1 MGVIVGT
8 AGHIDHGK
16 SQLVKYLTGTD
27 PDRLK
32 EEKERGITI
41 ELGYV
46 FMPTGDGG
54 IISFI
59 DVPGHEKFIR
69 QMVAGTATVDCFLLV
84 VAADEGIMPQT
95 REHLD
100 ILRLLGVEKGL
111 VALTKC
117 DLVDSETQEMAET
130 EIEEYLEHS
139 VFRGTP
145 VLRVSSITGQGMEEL
160 REAIVRL
167 TEEIVHRESSG
178 KFRLDIDRAFVLE
191 GFGTIIG
198 GTAIS
203 GSVSVGDEVEL
214 QPGGKNYR
222 VRSMRVNAN
231 KEVKTGTAGDRIALN
246 LVNLR
251 KEDVRRGSCVGEPG
265 YLQLK
270 RSLDTRLSLL
280 ETASPLKR
288 YQRVRLHTG
297 TAEVMARTVPVE
309 SDVVLPGTAGFVH
322 FQLETPVVSLPG
334 DKFIV
339 RNYSPVVTIG
349 GGTILETGTRKV
361 RKKYASGRTSHLK
374 ALESGNIESILLELL
389 DDSGING
396 LTADKAEKVTYLVRD
411 DILDTI
417 EKMSEEGKVEL
428 IKDGSTLH
436 AVGKVYFDKACDKLL
451 EGFADHHENDPISPG
466 LHLSEPA
473 RILSEYPR
481 WFAKA
486 AVASLIQSG
495 KLEKRDNWLA
505 LTSHSKEI
513 PPAYSE
519 AVSGLLSRIEEGENL
534 GVSIKEIRDPMLVRA
549 LIERGLLFELD
560 DGLLVT
566 SERAEVLIGK
576 INDRFGKDGFTLGE
590 LRDLIGVSRKAA
602 LKWAECFD
610 SMGWTARTGDRRIC
624 KER

>member
-16 SQLVKYLTGTD
+16 SQLVRYLTGTD

-46 FMPTGDGG
+46 FMPTEDGG

-84 VAADEGIMPQT
+84 IAADEGIMPQT

-100 ILRLLGVEKGL
+100 ILRLLGVENGL
-111 VALTKC
+111 IALTKC
-117 DLVDSETQEMAET
+117 DLVDSEMQEMAET
-130 EIEEYLEHS
+130 EIVEYLEDS
-139 VFRGTP
+139 IFQGTP
-145 VLRVSSITGQGMEEL
+145 VLKVSSITGQGMEEL
-160 REAIVRL
+160 RQAIVKL
-167 TEEIVHRESSG
+167 TEEIVHRESTG
-178 KFRLDIDRAFVLE
+178 KFRLDVDRVFVID

-214 QPGGKNYR
+214 QPGGKSYR

-231 KEVKTGTAGDRIALN
+231 KEVKTGMAGDRIALN

-251 KEDVRRGSCVGEPG
+251 KEDVQRGSCVGDPG
-265 YLQLK
+265 FLQVK

-280 ETASPLKR
+280 ENASPLKR

-309 SDVVLPGTAGFVH
+309 GDILLPGTTGFVH
-322 FQLETPVVSLPG
+322 FQLESPVVALPG

-349 GGTILETGTRKV
+349 GGAILETGTRKV
-361 RKKYASGRTSHLK
+361 RKKYAPGRTSHLK

-389 DDSGING
+389 DDSGIKG
-396 LTADKAEKVTYLVRD
+396 LTADEAEKVTYLVRD
-411 DILDTI
+411 DIFEII
-417 EKMSEEGKVEL
+417 EKMSEAGEVKL
-428 IKDGSTLH
+428 MKDGSTWH
-436 AVGKVYFDKACDKLL
+436 AVRKVYFDKACDKLL
-451 EGFADHHENDPISPG
+451 AFFADHHENNPVSPG
-466 LHLSEPA
+466 LLLSEPS
-473 RILSEYPR
+473 RILSEYSR
-481 WFAKA
+481 WFVKDV
-486 AVASLIQSG
+486 VASLVKSG

-505 LTSHSKEI
+505 MTSHSNEI
-513 PPAYSE
+513 PSAYRE
-519 AVSGLLSRIEEGENL
+519 AINSVLSRIEEGENL
-534 GVSIKEIRDPMLVRA
+534 GVSIKDIQNPVLARA
-549 LIERGLLFELD
+549 LFERGLLFELD

-566 SERAEVLIGK
+566 SERAEMLIEK
-576 INDRFGKDGFTLGE
+576 IKDRFGKDGFTLGE
-590 LRDLIGVSRKAA
+590 LRDLIGVSRKPA
-602 LKWAECFD
+602 LRWAELFD
-610 SMGWTARTGDRRIC
+610 SLGWTVRKGDRRIL